1 MHEQT
6 IDTAAREYANRPP
19 DERYPSLPALIE
31 HCLKVKNSSAE
42 RTYNLHDLQIIPA
55 VRASD
60 TGAVLYGGGKDADT
74 LRLQSP
80 RGQAK
85 FTPWS
90 FSQLCRTVG
99 APAGYVRDLPPGLA
113 ADCLNFGLHDQAA
126 GTSANLL
133 VQANGEPEPTIRA
146 CTSDSYGR
154 LWDSDLYGSVAR
166 MITDRDPSWG
176 LPPTWSGEP
185 AGAYDSDRDS
195 FLIVT
200 NGGSIVNDP
209 SLRSSQSAPDGSD
222 PGAMYRGLLI
232 RNSEVGASSVTIET
246 ILYRYI
252 CGNHMLWGAMVDR
265 SFRRR
270 HFGSH
275 VLRDTVRE
283 IARIAYEWGHASPAR
298 DQAIIRALIDH
309 EVASTKE
316 AVIDELRAL
325 GASKEQAEQAY
336 DVCEQTEGASP
347 RSFWGLAQG
356 LTRTS
361 QSSGYQDAR
370 YELDRIAASLLLK
383 GRKLIAA

>member
-1 MHEQT
+1 MNT
-6 IDTAAREYANRPP
+6 IDTAAREYANRPK
-19 DERYPSLPALIE
+19 DERYPSLQALID
-31 HCLKVKNSSAE
+31 HSLVVKNTSAE
-42 RTYNLHDLQIIPA
+42 RTYNLHDLNVVPRRII
-55 VRASD
+55 ASEP
-60 TGAVLYGGGKDADT
+60 GNPPIET

-80 RGQAK
+80 KGDAQ
-85 FTPWS
+85 FTAWS

-99 APAGYVRDLPPGLA
+99 APAGYVRDLPPALA
-113 ADCLNFGLHDQAA
+113 AECLNYGLHDASA
-126 GTSANLL
+126 HGTSANLL
-133 VQANGEPEPTIRA
+133 VQANGEPTPIVRA

-154 LWDSDLYGSVAR
+154 LWDADLYGSVAR

-185 AGAYDSDRDS
+185 AGAYSSDRDS

-200 NGGSIVNDP
+200 NGGSIVTDP
-209 SLRSSQSAPDGSD
+209 SIRTSGSDDGS
-222 PGAMYRGLLI
+222 MYRGLLI

-246 ILYRYI
+246 ILYRYV
-252 CGNHMLWGAMVDR
+252 CGNHMLWGALIDR

-283 IARIAYEWGHASPAR
+283 IARIAYDWGHASAGR

-309 EVASTKE
+309 EVAQTKE
-316 AVIDELRAL
+316 GVIDELRAL
-325 GASKEQAEQAY
+325 GASKDQAENAY
-336 DVCEQTEGASP
+336 ARCEQTEGASP

-356 LTRTS
+356 VTRIS
-361 QSSGYQDAR
+361 QDAGYQDAR

-383 GRKLIAA
+383 GRKLVAA